1 MTVGHEPGGKVL
13 LARRQM
19 AVVPTKLQDKRLQSF
34 TPGMWLH
41 LNHIEEGKKQAR
53 RQNVVA
59 ADLGDIVYS
68 IPCCA
73 RYFPPGWF
81 WKKGWI
87 ELRLLLTECMLWNN
101 GLSSCSRHT
110 KPPPYQHGCS
120 PKKFCSNHTA
130 FKWLVRHSS
139 TSPKQQQ
146 WPLPALLSP
155 SFFYDLNKQS
165 RIFTYVIG
173 WSVEFF
179 FDWTDVTKG
188 QVWF

>member
-1 MTVGHEPGGKVL
+1 MQQKFFNYVIMKFVSFQQLICSKIIRKANEKKNYVHLWVQKIFRHQRYEGLLLFKPDIVLKCPYQSYYWSLVALVPIGPRALLVPTLTIDIHGHTLLELVDQPLPPGRCVTVGHEPGGKVL

-73 RYFPPGWF
+73 RYFPPG
-81 WKKGWI
+81 
-87 ELRLLLTECMLWNN
+87 
-101 GLSSCSRHT
+101 
-110 KPPPYQHGCS
+110 
-120 PKKFCSNHTA
+120 
-130 FKWLVRHSS
+130 
-139 TSPKQQQ
+139 
-146 WPLPALLSP
+146 
-155 SFFYDLNKQS
+155 
-165 RIFTYVIG
+165 
-173 WSVEFF
+173 
-179 FDWTDVTKG
+179 
-188 QVWF
+188 